1 VLSPWRLRLLAHLES
16 LGTVRAVADALGM
29 SPSSVSQ
36 QLAVLQRESRTVL
49 LEHHGR
55 RVTLTPAGVSLAAHA
70 REILQRIE
78 VAEADLAQ
86 RRTDPVGVVR
96 VAAFSSGLHALVLP
110 VAADLRRE
118 HPKLQVA
125 VVESEPHAA
134 LRALQRGD
142 VDLALVYDLDD
153 GGLPVDDRVQRVPIC
168 RDPVVAVLPAGHPLQ
183 DAQTVELAALAGE
196 RWAMDQPGCYLCE
209 VVTRACRQ
217 AGFEPEIVGRYSS
230 YALVLEHVRAGLA
243 VAALPA
249 LAVEPGLDVVV
260 RPLAPALTRTTVV
273 AAPVGPA
280 PVAAVQVLM
289 GRIRARGA
297 ALT

>member
-16 LGTVRAVADALGM
+16 LGTVRAVADALDM

-55 RVTLTPAGVSLAAHA
+55 RVTLTPAGVRLAAHA

-86 RRTDPVGVVR
+86 RRTEPVGLVR

-118 HPKLQVA
+118 HPQLQVA
-125 VVESEPHAA
+125 VVETEPHH
-134 LRALQRGD
+134 ALQALGRGD

-153 GGLPVDDRVQRVPIC
+153 GGLPVDDRVHRVPVC
-168 RDPVVAVLPAGHPLQ
+168 RDPVVAVLPPGHPLQ
-183 DAQTVELAALAGE
+183 DVETVEIAALAGE

-230 YALVLEHVRAGLA
+230 YALVLEHVQAGLA

-249 LAVEPGLDVVV
+249 LAVDPGVDVVV
-260 RPLAPALTRTTVV
+260 RPLAPSLTRTTVV
-273 AAPVGPA
+273 AVPAGPA
-280 PVAAVQVLM
+280 PVAAVQVLL
-289 GRIRARGA
+289 RRLRTRGA

>member
-16 LGTVRAVADALGM
+16 LGTVRAVADALDM

-36 QLAVLQRESRTVL
+36 QLAVLQREAHTVL

-55 RVTLTPAGVSLAAHA
+55 RVTLTPAGVRLAAHA
-70 REILQRIE
+70 RDILQRIE

-110 VAADLRRE
+110 VAASLHRE
-118 HPKLQVA
+118 HPRLQVA
-125 VVESEPHAA
+125 VVESEPHDA
-134 LRALQRGD
+134 LRSLRRGD
-142 VDLALVYDLDD
+142 VDLALVYDLAD
-153 GGLPVDDRVQRVPIC
+153 GGLPVDDRVHRVPIC
-168 RDPVVAVLPAGHPLQ
+168 RDPIVAVLPRDHPLQ
-183 DAQTVELAALAGE
+183 HAETVELAALAGE

-217 AGFEPEIVGRYSS
+217 SGFEPEIVGRYSS
-230 YALVLEHVRAGLA
+230 YALVLEHVQAGLA

-273 AAPVGPA
+273 AAPAGPA
-280 PVAAVQVLM
+280 PVAAVQVLL
-289 GRIRARGA
+289 GRLRARGA